1 MSDDRR
7 FLEARLNLCSMDEWR
22 ELVDEL
28 DSLAESIDS
37 VASIDNEKD
46 LFYIRGQLSVLS
58 MLINM
63 EETTRMA
70 LEQLDLEPTE

>member
-1 MSDDRR
+1 MSDDRQ